1 MRFLLDTNICIYAMK
16 AKPASVSRRFADLRS
31 SDLAISSITV
41 YELWYGVQRS
51 QHVAR
56 NSLALR
62 EFLAPLRQLE
72 FDSDDAMTCAKIRSE
87 LQAKVT
93 PIGPYDLQIAAQA
106 LRRKLTLVTHDT
118 AEFERIAGL
127 KLADW
132 AKRSSER

>member
-16 AKPASVSRRFADLRS
+16 SRPESVTRRLAATRS
-31 SDLAISSITV
+31 SDLAISSVTV
-41 YELWYGVQRS
+41 FELWFGVQRS
-51 QHVAR
+51 KAIAR
-56 NSLALR
+56 NSEALR

-72 FDSDDAMTCAKIRSE
+72 FDSDDAVTCAKIRADLE
-87 LQAKVT
+87 AKGS

-118 AEFERIAGL
+118 AEFKRIAGL

-132 AKRSSER
+132 A

>member
-16 AKPASVSRRFADLRS
+16 ARPPAVAKRLAELRS
-31 SDLAISSITV
+31 SDLAISSVTV

-51 QHVAR
+51 SAVAR
-56 NSLALR
+56 NGVALL

-72 FDSDDAMTCAKIRSE
+72 FDADDAAVCARIRAE
-87 LQAKVT
+87 LDAGGR

-118 AEFERIAGL
+118 AEFKRIKGL
-127 KLADW
+127 KIADW
-132 AKRSSER
+132 T